1 MEQSLSTE
9 LPSPPPALPGLPAE
23 TAPERGRPAG
33 STGTNGVVGAV
44 GEEGFTALREKQLVL
59 IDSLI
64 NWMLANPG
72 KPFTHAAQ
80 VLGFSAAWLRTVASS
95 DAFQQRMAE
104 KQKDFDVQLMI
115 PTLAQKLTGVAKLA
129 VEQLE
134 RQIEVSGDPAFLL
147 DATEMLLKTQGAGIG
162 IQAPSGPTFQVDQMT
177 LVIAEERA
185 KMLGAQS
192 APKLLEGKHEQIA
205 S

>member
-1 MEQSLSTE
+1 MEQSLSIE
-9 LPSPPPALPGLPAE
+9 LPAPPPALPGLPAE

-80 VLGFSAAWLRTVASS
+80 VLGFSPAWLRTVASS

-192 APKLLEGKHEQIA
+192 VPRQI
-205 S
+205 STVENGS

>member
-1 MEQSLSTE
+1 M
-9 LPSPPPALPGLPAE
+9 
-23 TAPERGRPAG
+23 
-33 STGTNGVVGAV
+33 

-72 KPFTHAAQ
+72 KPFTHAAG

-104 KQKDFDVQLMI
+104 KQKDFDTQLMI

-129 VEQLE
+129 VEKLE
-134 RQIEVSGDPAFLL
+134 IAIESSGDPAFLL
-147 DATEMLLKTQGAGIG
+147 DATEMLLKTQGAGVG
-162 IQAPSGPTFQVDQMT
+162 IQAPGAPTFKVDQMT
-177 LVIAEERA
+177 LVIAEER
-185 KMLGAQS
+185 QR
-192 APKLLEGKHEQIA
+192 LLNVQKPLTLENQP
-205 S
+205 